1 MKRYL
6 MDICNNTSKYAM
18 SSIDSFNIYI
28 SKYKDNNI
36 MISDYIDSENDKIS
50 TYFPDIIYKNG
61 IYNIKT
67 IKKNN
72 RKIRSYHRPIKT
84 FDNIIKPIQK
94 LSIIIYRSK
103 KR

>member
-18 SSIDSFNIYI
+18 SSIDSFNFYM
-28 SKYKDNNI
+28 SKYKDYNI

-50 TYFPDIIYKNG
+50 IYYPNIMCKNG
-61 IYNIKT
+61 VYNIKT

-72 RKIRSYHRPIKT
+72 RKIRSYHSPIKKIN
-84 FDNIIKPIQK
+84 NIINPIQK
-94 LSIIIYRSK
+94 LSLMWSRKII
-103 KR
+103 